1 MMFIVETKAAPLT
14 MHDIQDAGRV
24 FSLSLWRPF
33 RPESGLP
40 PPCDQAT
47 PSRHSIAGLDYE
59 LRFSRTTTA
68 ALESAEPFYH
78 NPPALATPSRPLPP
92 GMGLGMLLFR
102 HIHSCS
108 SFEPRAFPSTLS
120 VYY

>member
-1 MMFIVETKAAPLT
+1 MMFIVETQAVPLT

-47 PSRHSIAGLDYE
+47 PSRHSVAGLDYE

-68 ALESAEPFYH
+68 ALGIRRALLPQPPPRLLRPF
-78 NPPALATPSRPLPP
+78 T
-92 GMGLGMLLFR
+92 
-102 HIHSCS
+102 
-108 SFEPRAFPSTLS
+108 AFPSRDGLRYVAVS
-120 VYY
+120 AYSLMF

>member
-1 MMFIVETKAAPLT
+1 MFIVETQTVPLT
-14 MHDIQDAGRV
+14 MHDIQDVERV

-33 RPESGLP
+33 RPEPGLP

-68 ALESAEPFYH
+68 VSESAELFNH
-78 NPPALATPSRPLPP
+78 NPPSLATLHGLFPP

>member
-1 MMFIVETKAAPLT
+1 MMFIVETQAVPLT

-59 LRFSRTTTA
+59 LRFSRTATA
-68 ALESAEPFYH
+68 TLESAQPFTT
-78 NPPALATPSRPLPP
+78 TPR
-92 GMGLGMLLFR
+92 LLQPFT
-102 HIHSCS
+102 
-108 SFEPRAFPSTLS
+108 AFPSRDGLRYVTVSAYSLMF
-120 VYY
+120 

>member
-1 MMFIVETKAAPLT
+1 MMFIVETRAMPLT

-59 LRFSRTTTA
+59 LRLSRTTTA

-78 NPPALATPSRPLPP
+78 NPPSLATP
-92 GMGLGMLLFR
+92 FT
-102 HIHSCS
+102 
-108 SFEPRAFPSTLS
+108 AFPSRDGLRYVAVS
-120 VYY
+120 AYSLMF